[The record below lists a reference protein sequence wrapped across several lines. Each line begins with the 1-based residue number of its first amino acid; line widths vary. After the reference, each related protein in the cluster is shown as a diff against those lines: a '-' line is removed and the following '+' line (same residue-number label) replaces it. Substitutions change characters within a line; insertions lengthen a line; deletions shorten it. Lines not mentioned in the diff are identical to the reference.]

1 MRELQPQA
9 GQTGGSAPS
18 AEQTSGYLPLLHVA
32 RSLQAQTAALADKLA
47 AITVQLAPMLEDQG
61 LGRGMDL
68 ARLRLVP
75 SRVGRSKHKFS
86 PCAVGPWGASFTA
99 C

>member
-1 MRELQPQA
+1 MRDLQPKA
-9 GQTGGSAPS
+9 GQTSGSGPS

-47 AITVQLAPMLEDQG
+47 ATTVQLAPLLEDQG
-61 LGRGMDL
+61 LGPGMDL

-75 SRVGRSKHKFS
+75 SRVRRSKHKFS
-86 PCAVGPWGASFTA
+86 PCAIGPWGALFTA